1 MKSSILLCM
10 LTLCLFFSGCTHEKL
25 EPEYSQEETLV
36 EGNSVS
42 SVNVLATAGLQSL
55 DDTQVTWGPGREVDD
70 QNRPTA
76 CVKLQEEYGKYDAVF
91 LTEEAGI
98 CLTFDEGY
106 ETGYTAGILDT
117 LQEEGVS
124 AVFFVTLDY
133 ARREPDLIRRMIDEG
148 HTIGNHTAYHPN
160 MTQISLEK
168 AAENIQVLHDYIAQE
183 FQYEMRLLRNPEGAF
198 SEQTLALAQNMG
210 YRSVLWSFA
219 YSDWN
224 VDQQPNAE
232 EALQRLNN
240 ALHPGAV
247 YLLHAVSK
255 TNHDILREW
264 IQEAKEEG
272 YSFITLN

>member
-10 LTLCLFFSGCTHEKL
+10 LIVCLFFSACTHEKL
-25 EPEYSQEETLV
+25 EPEYSQEETLI

-42 SVNVLATAGLQSL
+42 SVNVLAMAELQFL
-55 DDTQVTWGPGREVDD
+55 DDTQVIWGPGREVDD

-91 LTEEAGI
+91 LTQEQGI

-106 ETGYTAGILDT
+106 EAGYTAGILDT

-133 ARREPDLIRRMIDEG
+133 AKKEPALIQRMIDEG

-168 AAENIQVLHDYIAQE
+168 AAENIQVLHDYVYQK

-219 YSDWN
+219 YNDWN
-224 VDQQPNAE
+224 TDQQPSAE
-232 EALQRLNN
+232 DALQRLTN

-255 TNHDILREW
+255 TNHDILGEW
-264 IQEAKEEG
+264 IREAKAEG
-272 YSFITLN
+272 YSFITMG